1 MSSKGL
7 SRRQILGLGVAGATF
22 AALPT
27 LSPASL
33 GQKPRKKAKNI
44 IFMVADGMAM
54 SVPTMADHFQQ
65 LTTGKGSYW
74 SWLQKQDFATNGLQD
89 TRSLNS
95 VVTDSS
101 AASSS
106 WGSGVHI
113 WNSMVNMLADGTE
126 LTCIGRILQDKAKMR
141 TGLVTTTTIT
151 HATPA
156 GFAVSTYDRDDEA
169 LIATKLLDSGMFVL
183 MGGGDKYFSPE
194 LRKDKMDLYAKFG
207 EKVYAIAKD
216 RAAALSHAKD
226 QPLLGIF
233 SNGHLPYSI
242 DRNHSAEIANKV
254 PTLAEMTAKAI
265 EMLKRGKDGFLLQVE
280 GGRVDHAG
288 HSNDFGAQIYDQIAF
303 EEAVKVAVEFALKD
317 NETLVI
323 ITSDHATANPGLNG
337 IGEEYIDSTEAL
349 KRLAQ
354 MTSSYEAMNKEL
366 TASKTADAVRDLL
379 KSKLGVELSKAHA
392 EFLGSAMNGE
402 SPLKGHKL
410 YGSLTSQLGLILGN
424 YTGVGWTSGAHTSDF
439 VRVSAVGPG
448 SELFKGI
455 TQNIHFFDA
464 MLAHRGL
471 KHTNPSMSLEEA
483 KPYWDKKHAKTLI
496 EAPHWI

>member
-1 MSSKGL
+1 MSSNGL
-7 SRRQILGLGVAGATF
+7 SRRQLLGLGFAGAAFT
-22 AALPT
+22 ALPT
-27 LSPASL
+27 LSAASL
-33 GQKPRKKAKNI
+33 GQKPKKKAKNI

-74 SWLQKQDFATNGLQD
+74 SWLVNQDFVTNGLQD

-113 WNSMVNMLADGTE
+113 WNGMVNMLTDGTE
-126 LTCIGRILQDKAKMR
+126 LACISKILQEKAKMR
-141 TGLVTTTTIT
+141 TGLVTTTTMT
-151 HATPA
+151 HATPS
-156 GFAVSTYDRDDEA
+156 GFAVSTFDRDDEA
-169 LIATKLLDSGMFVL
+169 LIATKLLDTGMFVL
-183 MGGGDKYFSPE
+183 MGGGDKFFSPE
-194 LRKDKMDLYAKFG
+194 LRKDKLDVYGKFG

-216 RAAALSHAKD
+216 RTTALSHSKD

-233 SNGHLPYSI
+233 SSGHIPFSI
-242 DRNHSAEIANKV
+242 DRNHSAEIAAKV
-254 PTLAEMTAKAI
+254 PTLAEMTGKAI
-265 EMLKRGKDGFLLQVE
+265 EMLKKGKDGFLLQVE

-303 EEAVKVAVEFALKD
+303 EEAVKVAVEFALRDK
-317 NETLVI
+317 ETLVI

-349 KRLAQ
+349 KSLAN

-366 TASKTADAVRDLL
+366 TANKTADGVHDVL
-379 KSKLGVELSKAHA
+379 KAKLGVDLSKAHA
-392 EFLGSAMNGE
+392 EFLASAMNGE
-402 SPLKGHKL
+402 SPLKGHRL
-410 YGSLTSQLGLILGN
+410 YGSITSQLAMILGN
-424 YTGVGWTSGAHTSDF
+424 YTGVGWTSGAHTNDF

-464 MLAHRGL
+464 MLAHRDL
-471 KHTNPSMSLEEA
+471 MHKNPTLSFEEA
-483 KPYWDKKHAKTLI
+483 KPYWDKRHAKSLI
-496 EAPHWI
+496 ESPHWI